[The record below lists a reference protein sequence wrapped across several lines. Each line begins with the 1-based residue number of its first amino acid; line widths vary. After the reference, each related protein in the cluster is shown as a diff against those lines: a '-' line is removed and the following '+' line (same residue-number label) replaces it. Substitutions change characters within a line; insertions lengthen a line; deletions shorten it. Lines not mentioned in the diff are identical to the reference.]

1 MKQSWELEQA
11 LQRMTDFRRDLSNTP
26 AEKLSLLEQERRVQ
40 QVVHALGCELM
51 REVFMRAD
59 VTEPEVM
66 VNGQRW
72 GNRRDSEAPYVTK
85 FGDIRVSRGIY
96 SPAGGGPVVVP
107 MELRLGIVEGRYTPG
122 VARVLCRA
130 MASMPAEEAAG
141 LLQET
146 GVAVVSVSTL
156 KRVPKTIAA
165 RYETQREEI
174 NAELRGAEQVPDEA
188 VTVQV
193 GLDGV
198 MVPQD
203 GEHAKARGRETAN
216 PKAPR
221 HETRYGP
228 VNVEG
233 PANDDGLSGRSW
245 HEGSV
250 GTLAFYDKDGEH
262 LRTVYLG
269 RMPEE
274 KMATLSAELEQELR
288 AALVARPELDVVFAS
303 DGDIHQWKILNGIG
317 QRILSYATGHVR
329 SLLDFYHAAE
339 YLTKASNLLYGAN
352 SAESRATAAQ
362 WRETLKYDEDGAARV
377 LKSLR
382 YHRDELAHAKHREQM
397 QGIIDYLAD
406 NKHAGRLAYAQALA
420 DNKPIGTGVTEAA
433 AKTVVNTRMKRAGAR
448 FAQHGGQTI
457 MLFRTAILSERF
469 GRLSA
474 LLERSYTARIKVA
487 A

>member
-1 MKQSWELEQA
+1 MNQSWELEQA
-11 LQRMTDFRRDLSNTP
+11 LQGLNDFRRDLNRTP
-26 AEKLSLLEQERRVQ
+26 AEKLDLLEQERRVQ
-40 QVVHALGCELM
+40 QVTNALGCELM

-59 VTEPEVM
+59 VKEPEV
-66 VNGQRW
+66 VVSGQRW
-72 GNRRDSEAPYVTK
+72 GNRRESEAPYVTK

-96 SPAGGGPVVVP
+96 SRPGGGPVAVP

-130 MASMPAEEAAG
+130 IASMPAEEAAG
-141 LLQET
+141 LLQEA
-146 GVAVVSVSTL
+146 GVAMVSVSTL
-156 KRVPKTIAA
+156 KRVPKSIAA

-174 NAELRGAEQVPDEA
+174 NTELRAVEQVPDEA

-203 GEHAKARGRETAN
+203 GEYAKARGRETSS

-228 VNVEG
+228 VNIEG
-233 PANDDGLSGRSW
+233 PANDDGLTGRSW

-250 GTLAFYDKDGEH
+250 GTLAYYDKEGNH
-262 LRTVYLG
+262 LRTIYLG

-274 KMATLSAELEQELR
+274 KMATLSAELEQELD
-288 AALVARPELDVVFAS
+288 AALRARPELDVVFAS
-303 DGDIHQWKILNGIG
+303 DGDLHQWTILNGIG

-339 YLTKASNLLYGAN
+339 YLTKASDLVYGAN
-352 SAESRATAAQ
+352 TAESRIASAQ
-362 WRETLKYDEDGAARV
+362 WRETLKYDEAGAERV

-382 YHRDELAHAKHREQM
+382 YHRDEMAHEKHRKQM
-397 QGIIDYLAD
+397 QGFIDYLAD
-406 NKHAGRLAYAQALA
+406 NKRAGRLSYAQALA

-448 FAQHGGQTI
+448 FDQHGGQTI

-469 GRLSA
+469 SRLFA
-474 LLERSYTARIKVA
+474 ILERTYTAGIKVA